1 MMLRPPSLPSCRV
14 QTQSFRI
21 VMPVTGQNLCCHFT
35 EVIQF
40 SPRLTTVSSSQS
52 VRSQPK
58 KNQKKRRRE
67 GQAEGGARLRSPCL
81 AGRDR
86 LVSQGTPVGGAQC
99 AEDWVLDRPPCALL
113 LLRVAIHLGGDVL
126 PAAETDPH
134 CGAAT
139 SRRAVLAPR
148 EEVAACTLRG
158 RALVVRALFVFEE
171 ARATKA
177 ALAATLLALLLL
189 WRVHSIVARAAWN
202 ERG

>member
-1 MMLRPPSLPSCRV
+1 MV
-14 QTQSFRI
+14 
-21 VMPVTGQNLCCHFT
+21 
-35 EVIQF
+35 
-40 SPRLTTVSSSQS
+40 
-52 VRSQPK
+52 
-58 KNQKKRRRE
+58 
-67 GQAEGGARLRSPCL
+67 
-81 AGRDR
+81 
-86 LVSQGTPVGGAQC
+86 
-99 AEDWVLDRPPCALL
+99 DRPPGALL

-189 WRVHSIVARAAWN
+189 WRVRWHARH
-202 ERG
+202 ETRGDNVCMSSRMILTAPPVSAQKETFVTTSGGFHDLNVGVRGPHVLLS